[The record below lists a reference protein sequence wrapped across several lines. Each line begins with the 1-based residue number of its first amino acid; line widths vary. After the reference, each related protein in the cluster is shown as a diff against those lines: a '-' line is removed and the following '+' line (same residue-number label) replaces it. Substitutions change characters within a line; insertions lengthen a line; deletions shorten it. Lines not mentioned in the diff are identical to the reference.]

1 MEGDKALEV
10 VLARETERRGLF
22 RAVTRGYAGVLG
34 WLNAIA
40 AVFVFLLMLVI
51 SADVLGRYVFN
62 QPLQGAFEL
71 SESLLVFV
79 VFMGFAYTQHEKGN
93 IRVQM
98 VSSRL
103 PARWRPLLDF
113 VAHALG
119 LAIFALITYEA
130 GRYAMNAWLEGE
142 RSAGIVHV
150 PLYPARFAV
159 AVGCFF
165 LALQFAIDAWS
176 DLRRFI
182 RGD

>member
-1 MEGDKALEV
+1 MEVALP
-10 VLARETERRGLF
+10 RRGAWRGLI
-22 RAVTRGYAGVLG
+22 RAVTRGYTGLLG
-34 WLNAIA
+34 WLHAIA

-62 QPLQGAFEL
+62 QPLQGAYEL

-113 VAHALG
+113 LAHALG
-119 LAIFALITYEA
+119 LAIFALITYETGRHA
-130 GRYAMNAWLEGE
+130 GAAWLEGE

-165 LALQFAIDAWS
+165 LSLQFAIDAWS